1 MTLKRASRLALLC
14 PSPNPV
20 LFQSFGTP
28 DPGALGCSID
38 WWGAAPLAG
47 WGRKRRLLPDSPPSA
62 QTMAFRRDL
71 RSGAAG
77 PQDPRGTQL
86 LDTGKRAPNPTD
98 WSPPRPPRTMRA
110 PPRAPRAPIGPAA
123 AGRAARATP
132 ARVRGA
138 GRGGG
143 GALCAAVSR
152 GLRGAGR
159 GGRRHGGAEQRG
171 RAGLRRRVHPEQEAP
186 QGACAPA
193 RPPRAPDVLRDS
205 PPALIS
211 PQGKL
216 EYLVKWRGWSSK

>member
-1 MTLKRASRLALLC
+1 M
-14 PSPNPV
+14 
-20 LFQSFGTP
+20 
-28 DPGALGCSID
+28 
-38 WWGAAPLAG
+38 
-47 WGRKRRLLPDSPPSA
+47 LPASPPSA
-62 QTMAFRRDL
+62 QTMAFHRDK
-71 RSGAAG
+71 RSGETG
-77 PQDPRGTQL
+77 PQAPRSRRPPHSAQ
-86 LDTGKRAPNPTD
+86 RAPNPAD
-98 WSPPRPPRTMRA
+98 RSPPRPPRTMRA
-110 PPRAPRAPIGPAA
+110 PPRAPGEPIGRVAT
-123 AGRAARATP
+123 GRAARATA

-143 GALCAAVSR
+143 GALCAAVSP

-171 RAGLRRRVHPEQEAP
+171 RAGLRRRVHSEQAAP

-193 RPPRAPDVLRDS
+193 RPPRAPGAPRGS